1 MNIKTLLFGSIG
13 TLIETS
19 ELQRESFNEAFK
31 EAGLDWYWDQED
43 YRLMLK
49 QSGGTKR
56 VEDYAEKNNTIIQAS
71 KIRERKTQI
80 FNQKLLTEKINP
92 RDGVIE
98 VIDFAK
104 DNKIQLGFVTST
116 TKDNINSV
124 FLALK
129 DHLKE
134 EDFDF
139 VGNNTM
145 IENVKPNSE
154 IYLKAI
160 KILNSNPNSCIAI
173 EDSRESA
180 LSAFNAKIS
189 CIAFPGLFHQED
201 NYDFCSKKMLKLDT
215 SIFN

>member
-56 VEDYAEKNNTIIQAS
+56 VEDYAEKNNTIVQAS

>member
-56 VEDYAEKNNTIIQAS
+56 VEDYAEKNNTIVQAS

-180 LSAFNAKIS
+180 LSAHNAKIS

>member
-56 VEDYAEKNNTIIQAS
+56 VEDYAEKNNTIVQAS

-92 RDGVIE
+92 RDGVLE

>member
-56 VEDYAEKNNTIIQAS
+56 VEDYAEKNNTIVQAS

-160 KILNSNPNSCIAI
+160 KKLNSNPNSCIAI

-180 LSAFNAKIS
+180 LSAHNAKIS
-189 CIAFPGLFHQED
+189 CIAFPGLFHEED

>member
-56 VEDYAEKNNTIIQAS
+56 VEDYAEKNNTIVQAS

-98 VIDFAK
+98 VIDYAK

-180 LSAFNAKIS
+180 LSAHNAKIS
-189 CIAFPGLFHQED
+189 CIAFPGSFHEED
-201 NYDFCSKKMLKLDT
+201 NYDFCSKIMLKLDT

>member
-56 VEDYAEKNNTIIQAS
+56 VEDYAEKNNTIVQAS

-98 VIDFAK
+98 VIDYAK

>member
-56 VEDYAEKNNTIIQAS
+56 VEDYAEKNNTIVQAS

-98 VIDFAK
+98 VIDYAK

-180 LSAFNAKIS
+180 LSAHNAKIS
-189 CIAFPGLFHQED
+189 CIAFPGLFHEED

>member
-1 MNIKTLLFGSIG
+1 MNYKAILFGSIG

-19 ELQRESFNEAFK
+19 DLQRESFNEAFK

-43 YRLMLK
+43 YRLLLK

-56 VEDYAEKNNTIIQAS
+56 IEDFAEKNNTTVEAQ

-80 FNQKLLTEKINP
+80 FNQKLMTEKLMP
-92 RDGVIE
+92 REGVID
-98 VIDFAK
+98 VIEYAK
-104 DNKIQLGFVTST
+104 NNQIKLGFVTST
-116 TKDNINSV
+116 TKDNVNSV

-129 DHLKE
+129 NYFTE

-145 IENVKPNSE
+145 VQNPKPHSDIYIE
-154 IYLKAI
+154 AI
-160 KILNSNPNSCIAI
+160 KRLNLEPNECIAI

-180 LSAFNAKIS
+180 LSAHNAKIP
-189 CIAFPGLFHQED
+189 CIAFPGSFHETRRRYAPLSHAGKTGWIQ
-201 NYDFCSKKMLKLDT
+201 
-215 SIFN
+215 I